1 MKIGGNSGISA
12 RISVSIVSNHR
23 IYNAYTGVITIS
35 CQPCN
40 PGENVGRLVV
50 AARNIYSKNYGS
62 CISVHSSRQVPRR
75 CIGGSYTRDAV
86 RYVKAEHVNEFIRAR
101 RLFFALPPLP
111 SPSSLSLSFFF
122 STGIASKPLQRKKQL
137 ECCVIYFYLISRFV
151 GSRPVKVKLISTR
164 EKSN

>member
-101 RLFFALPPLP
+101 RLFFALPSLP
-111 SPSSLSLSFFF
+111 SSSLSLSFFF
-122 STGIASKPLQRKKQL
+122 STGVASKPFQRKKQL

>member
-101 RLFFALPPLP
+101 RLFFALPSLP
-111 SPSSLSLSFFF
+111 SSSLSLSFFF
-122 STGIASKPLQRKKQL
+122 STGVASKPFQRKKQL

-164 EKSN
+164 GKSN